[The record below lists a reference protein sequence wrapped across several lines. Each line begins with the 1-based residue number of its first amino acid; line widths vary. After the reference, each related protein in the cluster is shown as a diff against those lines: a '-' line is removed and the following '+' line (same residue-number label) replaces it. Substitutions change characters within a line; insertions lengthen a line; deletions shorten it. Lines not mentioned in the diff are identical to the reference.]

1 MAERTYSEDEM
12 TAMLELAS
20 KLQAKAAKNAESRAG
35 LTLPELETI
44 AAEAGLDPIHLRQ
57 AATQLF
63 NQKMAITHGK
73 SSTSASHNY
82 VDRWVIAELTD
93 ESWEDVVSELSHR
106 YDSDL
111 GYMMGASLDG
121 AKAGMQGY
129 GRGAVSSVGR
139 SRQWKHM
146 SMSGIETRVIVQP
159 RGESLQVKL
168 SQRVGWGGTTAESVS
183 YGLILSMVGAAIA
196 GVVGE
201 ALMPVILTFIA
212 AMVVFVPLIAYAD
225 KAWRKK
231 KHRELEELGS
241 RLGQILA
248 VHQPAK
254 EPHMTY
260 EDAGSSRIDASL
272 LDQHDAYTSEEAA
285 QKERQKER

>member
-63 NQKMAITHGK
+63 NQKMAISHGK

-82 VDRWVIAELTD
+82 VDQWVVAELND
-93 ESWEDVVSELSHR
+93 ESWEEVVSELRHR

-111 GYMMGASLDG
+111 GYMMGASMEG
-121 AKAGMQGY
+121 SSAGVQGY
-129 GRGAVSSVGR
+129 GRGVESSVGR

-168 SQRVGWGGTTAESVS
+168 SQRVGWGGTTAESVT
-183 YGLILSMVGAAIA
+183 YGLILALLGAGIA
-196 GVVGE
+196 GAVGE
-201 ALMPVILTFIA
+201 AILPAILTFIA
-212 AMVVFVPLIAYAD
+212 AMAVFVPLIAYAD

-231 KHRELEELGS
+231 KHRELEELGN

-248 VHQPAK
+248 IHQPVK
-254 EPHMTY
+254 EPDMTY

-272 LDQHDAYTSEEAA
+272 LDQEDAYTSEESS
-285 QKERQKER
+285 QKERLKDR

>member
-1 MAERTYSEDEM
+1 
-12 TAMLELAS
+12 MLELAS
-20 KLQAKAAKNAESRAG
+20 KLQAKAARNADHRSG

-63 NQKMAITHGK
+63 DQKMAITHGK
-73 SSTSASHNY
+73 STTSASHNY
-82 VDRWVIAELTD
+82 VDQWVVAELTED
-93 ESWEDVVSELSHR
+93 SWEEVVSELRHR

-111 GYMMGASLDG
+111 GAMMGG
-121 AKAGMQGY
+121 GTTIEGY
-129 GRGAVSSVGR
+129 GRGKEVKVGR
-139 SRQWKHM
+139 SREWKHM

-168 SQRVGWGGTTAESVS
+168 SQRVGWGSTMAESIT
-183 YGLILSMVGAAIA
+183 YGLILSFFGAAIGGA
-196 GVVGE
+196 VGE
-201 ALMPVILTFIA
+201 GMLPAILTFIVAMA
-212 AMVVFVPLIAYAD
+212 AFVPLISYAD

-231 KHRELEELGS
+231 KHGELEELGN

-254 EPHMTY
+254 EPDMTY
-260 EDAGSSRIDASL
+260 EDPESARIDASL
-272 LDQHDAYTSEEAA
+272 LDKEDPYVSDEAQ
-285 QKERQKER
+285 QKQRLKDR